1 MADRA
6 LVKLEA
12 QLQCSVC
19 LDRYK
24 DPKLLECFHIFCRE
38 CLVKL
43 LMEEK
48 KKEQERGGGST
59 SSSSSNASALPCPN
73 CRQPVALPNSSGIE
87 ALRPAFHI
95 NQLLE
100 IREELV
106 AQKSL
111 VHSGSN
117 GVVGKEGAV
126 RNKQEN
132 LYCAQH
138 KGKEI
143 ELYCETCNE
152 LACLKCAVKGGKHQ
166 RHIYSFLGNESS
178 KYKSDISSALEP
190 VHQRAHQVKKALVQV
205 EKRSEEVAS
214 QRKSLEDAVEESV
227 RKVVTSIISRKAE
240 LLRTLHELTDDKL
253 SLLASQKSVLESNYS
268 HLAQCVEFVE
278 AGIES
283 DVPLKIV
290 QMKTSIGSLV
300 DSLMETIGNDIIEPV
315 TEADIKFTG
324 PLDNHVHSFRT
335 FGGIYAFGSCDV
347 TKSRASGSGL
357 SAATVG
363 EESKVFIHPVN
374 FLGHPCSEPINNLR
388 CELVSNLNGTK
399 VKGNVERT
407 RSDGRIELRYRPIVQ
422 GRHHLHVVIDNQP
435 VPGSPFSVLVVVKV
449 QNLSSSIL
457 NMKGAEHPWGL
468 AVSVR
473 EDEVFVSDSERHCV
487 SIFSRSLGGILR
499 SFGTNG
505 SSQGN
510 FRSPR
515 GIALDKNY
523 HVFVVDSENHRVQK
537 FTLDGKFIASV
548 GTMGNNPLQFYYPKD
563 IAYNS
568 VNDRLYI
575 LDGNDQVQV
584 LDTDFS
590 LCAIFG
596 KHGRENGQFNN
607 PWGITC
613 DSSGRVFVADTYNH
627 RVQIFTAEKEFV
639 AAFGIRGRKN
649 GELCDPIGVAVDS
662 SKGVIY
668 ISERQKERVSL
679 FSVDGTFL
687 STSVGGGYKCGLAVD
702 SDGLVYVC
710 NTSKCEVQVY

>member
-24 DPKLLECFHIFCRE
+24 NPKLLECFHIFCRE

-48 KKEQERGGGST
+48 KKEQERGGGSVV
-59 SSSSSNASALPCPN
+59 SALPCPN
-73 CRQPVALPNSSGIE
+73 CRQPVALPSPGGINS
-87 ALRPAFHI
+87 LKPAFHI

-106 AQKSL
+106 MAQRSL
-111 VHSGSN
+111 VHSSSN
-117 GVVGKEGAV
+117 GVNGKERMV

-166 RHIYSFLGNESS
+166 NHVYSFLGNECN
-178 KYKSDISSALEP
+178 KYKSDILAALEP
-190 VHQRAHQVKKALVQV
+190 IQQRAHQVKKALTLV
-205 EKRSEEVAS
+205 EKRSEEVVS
-214 QRKSLEDAVEESV
+214 QRRLLEDSVEESV
-227 RKVVTSIISRKAE
+227 RKVVVSINSRKTE

-253 SLLASQKSVLESNYS
+253 SLLASQKSTLKSNYS
-268 HLAQCVEFVE
+268 HLAHCVEFVE

-283 DVPLKIV
+283 NVALEIV
-290 QMKTSIGSLV
+290 QMKTNIGSLV
-300 DSLMETIGNDIIEPV
+300 NSLMETIGSDLIEPV

-324 PLDNHVHSFRT
+324 PLDMHIHSFRT

-357 SAATVG
+357 TSAVVG

-374 FLGHPCSEPINNLR
+374 FLGGQCSEPINNLR
-388 CELVSNLNGTK
+388 CELVSNLNGAK

-435 VPGSPFSVLVVVKV
+435 IPGSPFSVLVMVKV

-505 SSQGN
+505 SGQGN

-548 GTMGNNPLQFYYPKD
+548 GSMGNSPLQFYYPKD
-563 IAYNS
+563 IAYNPA
-568 VNDRLYI
+568 NDKLYI

-596 KHGRENGQFNN
+596 KHGRENGQFHN

-613 DSSGRVFVADTYNH
+613 DVSGRVYVADTYNH

-639 AAFGIRGRKN
+639 TAFGIRGRKN

-662 SKGVIY
+662 TKGVVY
-668 ISERQKERVSL
+668 ISERRRERVSL
-679 FSVDGTFL
+679 FSVGGTFL

-702 SDGLVYVC
+702 SDGLVYIC
-710 NTSKCEVQVY
+710 NTSNCEVQVY